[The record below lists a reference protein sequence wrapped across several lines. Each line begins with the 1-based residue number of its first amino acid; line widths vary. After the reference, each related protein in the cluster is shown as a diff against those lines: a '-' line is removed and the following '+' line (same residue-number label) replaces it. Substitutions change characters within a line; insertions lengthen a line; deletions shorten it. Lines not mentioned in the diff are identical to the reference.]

1 MVWLKEVKSLAYL
14 NSFSITHNCTVYDLV
29 RQQGLIENIKNYN
42 CRKAIKWKYKPN
54 KALIIYFVLNC
65 KIMERLA
72 NKTVE
77 ELKQIRED
85 YVKKYIGDF
94 NKPFG
99 YKSELK
105 NLDRL
110 IAAKG

>member
-1 MVWLKEVKSLAYL
+1 M
-14 NSFSITHNCTVYDLV
+14 
-29 RQQGLIENIKNYN
+29 
-42 CRKAIKWKYKPN
+42 KATS
-54 KALIIYFVLNC
+54 

-72 NKTVE
+72 DKTVK

-99 YKSELK
+99 YKSELRK
-105 NLDRL
+105 LDRL

>member
-1 MVWLKEVKSLAYL
+1 
-14 NSFSITHNCTVYDLV
+14 
-29 RQQGLIENIKNYN
+29 
-42 CRKAIKWKYKPN
+42 
-54 KALIIYFVLNC
+54 
-65 KIMERLA
+65 MERLA

-85 YVKKYIGDF
+85 YVKKYIGEF

>member
-1 MVWLKEVKSLAYL
+1 MA
-14 NSFSITHNCTVYDLV
+14 
-29 RQQGLIENIKNYN
+29 
-42 CRKAIKWKYKPN
+42 
-54 KALIIYFVLNC
+54 
-65 KIMERLA
+65 RLA
-72 NKTVE
+72 DKTVE
-77 ELKQIRED
+77 ELRQIRED

-99 YKSELK
+99 YKTELK

>member
-1 MVWLKEVKSLAYL
+1 MVILK
-14 NSFSITHNCTVYDLV
+14 NCF
-29 RQQGLIENIKNYN
+29 I
-42 CRKAIKWKYKPN
+42 
-54 KALIIYFVLNC
+54 FVVINC
-65 KIMERLA
+65 KIMERLVD
-72 NKTVE
+72 KTIE

-85 YVKKYIGDF
+85 YVKKYIADF
-94 NKPFG
+94 DKPFG

>member
-1 MVWLKEVKSLAYL
+1 MK
-14 NSFSITHNCTVYDLV
+14 
-29 RQQGLIENIKNYN
+29 
-42 CRKAIKWKYKPN
+42 
-54 KALIIYFVLNC
+54 
-65 KIMERLA
+65 RLA
-72 NKTVE
+72 DKTVE

-94 NKPFG
+94 DKPFG

-105 NLDRL
+105 YFDRL

>member
-1 MVWLKEVKSLAYL
+1 
-14 NSFSITHNCTVYDLV
+14 
-29 RQQGLIENIKNYN
+29 
-42 CRKAIKWKYKPN
+42 
-54 KALIIYFVLNC
+54 
-65 KIMERLA
+65 MERLA

-85 YVKKYIGDF
+85 YIKKYIGDF
-94 NKPFG
+94 DKPFG

-105 NLDRL
+105 NLARL

>member
-1 MVWLKEVKSLAYL
+1 
-14 NSFSITHNCTVYDLV
+14 
-29 RQQGLIENIKNYN
+29 
-42 CRKAIKWKYKPN
+42 
-54 KALIIYFVLNC
+54 
-65 KIMERLA
+65 MERLA
-72 NKTVE
+72 DKTVE
-77 ELKQIRED
+77 ELKQIRKD

-94 NKPFG
+94 DKPFG

>member
-1 MVWLKEVKSLAYL
+1 
-14 NSFSITHNCTVYDLV
+14 
-29 RQQGLIENIKNYN
+29 
-42 CRKAIKWKYKPN
+42 
-54 KALIIYFVLNC
+54 
-65 KIMERLA
+65 MERLA

-77 ELKQIRED
+77 ELRQIRED

-99 YKSELK
+99 YKNELK

>member
-1 MVWLKEVKSLAYL
+1 
-14 NSFSITHNCTVYDLV
+14 
-29 RQQGLIENIKNYN
+29 
-42 CRKAIKWKYKPN
+42 
-54 KALIIYFVLNC
+54 
-65 KIMERLA
+65 MEKLSD
-72 NKTVE
+72 KTVE

-94 NKPFG
+94 DKPFG